1 MKNNSP
7 GTKLLMAAVTL
18 AVLAY
23 FGMQGLHYL
32 TDPFT
37 TTMAYTY
44 QVEEGIS
51 ATGYVARNEQVLAGH
66 SGGLLRLRRGEGEKV
81 SAGGVV
87 AVVYADQAS
96 LDRQNEMDALKSQIE
111 QLQYAQEAALGS
123 EASLRLDMQIA
134 ESIRTFRADVAAD
147 RLNATE
153 EQHVS
158 ELKAL
163 VLKRDY
169 TYSDTEDLTARIT
182 DLQSQLRTRQAQAA
196 SSTKRITA
204 PTSGIYSAVVDGY
217 ETVLTPSALAELT
230 PSALAALQ
238 ADESTASQ
246 VGKLILGDAW
256 YYVTA
261 LPVEDAKRIEEQGSV
276 ALRFAKSVE
285 RDLTVTVHSVSAEE
299 NGRAVVV
306 LRCRSYLPQL
316 TLLRRQSVELIERSV
331 SGIRIPKEALRA
343 VKTTV
348 DETGAATETEMVGVY
363 CVVGMEA
370 RFKPVN
376 VCYTGDNFV
385 LVEPA
390 AGAAKT
396 NLLRPGDEVIMAAND
411 LHEGKV
417 VG

>member
-1 MKNNSP
+1 MKNNSL
-7 GTKLLMAAVTL
+7 GTKALMAAVTL

-23 FGMQGLHYL
+23 FGMQGLRYF

-37 TTMAYTY
+37 TTVAYPY

-51 ATGYVARNEQVLAGH
+51 ANGYVVRTEQVLAD
-66 SGGLLRLRRGEGEKV
+66 SASGLLRLQRGEGEKV

-96 LDRQNEMDALKSQIE
+96 MDRQNEIDALSSQME

-123 EASLRLDMQIA
+123 EASLRLDVQIA

-153 EQHVS
+153 EQHAS

-163 VLKRDY
+163 ILKRDY
-169 TYSDTEDLTARIT
+169 TYSDTEDLTARIA
-182 DLQSQLRTRQAQAA
+182 DLQGQLRTRQAQAA

-204 PTSGIYSAVVDGY
+204 PISGIYSAVVDGY
-217 ETVLTPSALAELT
+217 ETVLTPSGLAELT
-230 PSALAALQ
+230 PSDLASLKP
-238 ADESTASQ
+238 DGSVTSQ
-246 VGKLILGDAW
+246 VGKLILGDTW
-256 YYVTA
+256 YYVTV
-261 LPVEDAKRIEEQGSV
+261 LPSADAKRLNEQGSV
-276 ALRFAKSVE
+276 SLRFAKSVE
-285 RDLTVTVHSVSAEE
+285 RDLAVTVDSVGPEE
-299 NGRAVVV
+299 NGRSVVV

-316 TLLRRQSVELIERSV
+316 TLLRQQSAELIQRTV

-370 RFKPVN
+370 RFKPVT
-376 VCYTGDNFV
+376 VRYTGDTFV
-385 LVEPA
+385 LVEPG

-396 NLLRPGDEVIMAAND
+396 SLLRSGDEVIMAAND
-411 LHEGKV
+411 LYEGKV